1 MVSEYGGDADGGV
14 AAEVAMRFGR
24 SGQPDSQQVVAVL
37 KAVTDVI
44 RAEGLPV
51 SPTSYFAAIMSALE
65 KPDTQASQQ
74 ASGAFVAMNHDEAG
88 FVAVR
93 GVCLCPPA
101 RLVRHHPHG
110 DC

>member
-37 KAVTDVI
+37 KAITDVI

-74 ASGAFVAMNHDEAG
+74 ASIKSLLYKSEPGTWLT
-88 FVAVR
+88 R
-93 GVCLCPPA
+93 T
-101 RLVRHHPHG
+101 
-110 DC
+110 